1 MAQDED
7 DRKIKADFEDAKQ
20 ARQNWESLWQD
31 ISDLVELRND
41 FTVKREKGQ
50 PRHNRVFD
58 ATAIRSNS
66 QLAAGLESFLVN
78 PRTKWFELR
87 IPGELGE
94 REDVKQWLSEV
105 RDRMLQHFSRPEVN
119 FYPAVHEGL
128 IELGAYGTMVHFI
141 EDQPG
146 SDDSPRFVSRPLPE
160 VYVREADNGRI
171 DTLYRKFTLTA
182 RQAAQMYGE
191 NNLPERIQKKL
202 ANNKQNEPEEFLQ
215 AVVPR
220 KDFNPDKP
228 KTQDNKQWRSV
239 HFAMGKGER
248 VRDSGFDEFPFT
260 VARWTKATGEVYG
273 RSPTMEVM
281 PDIRMLQEM
290 SKTVLRAA
298 QKIVDPPLLV
308 QDDGTMNP
316 VKTMPGGLNY
326 FRASVAGSQQA
337 PVQPLQT
344 GGRVD
349 IGVDLIQQ
357 RQTAVQQAYMIPEII
372 GLVSRGDS
380 SPLKATEVVGR
391 QQQALRQLAPILSRI
406 QNEFLAPAVD
416 RTFAIMLRRELL
428 PTPPEDIQGADFTVE
443 FVSQAALAQ
452 QAAENENILNWLQQ
466 VLPVLQIDPQ
476 AANNI
481 DTDEFVRKTAE
492 TNNVPPELMIDRAV
506 VEEQRAQAAQER
518 GQNRLVET
526 LSEAGPGIQSLSEG
540 AKTLS
545 EVSRGSGQQ

>member
-1 MAQDED
+1 MAEDQDK
-7 DRKIKADFEDAKQ
+7 KIQADFKQ
-20 ARQNWESLWQD
+20 AQSERQNWESLWQD

-41 FTVKREKGQ
+41 FVVNRAKGQ

-58 ATAIRSNS
+58 STAIRSNS

-87 IPGELGE
+87 IPGEVGE
-94 REDVKQWLSEV
+94 RDDVKRWLAEV
-105 RDRMLQHFSRPEVN
+105 RDLMLEHFSKPEVN

-128 IELGAYGTMVHFI
+128 MELGAYGTMVHFL
-141 EDQPG
+141 EDQTDGP
-146 SDDSPRFVSRPLPE
+146 SPRFVSRPLPE
-160 VYVREADNGRI
+160 VFLRESDNGRI
-171 DTLYRKFTLTA
+171 DTLYRKFKLSA
-182 RQAAQMYGE
+182 RQAAQMYGAD
-191 NNLPERIQKKL
+191 NLPERIQKKL
-202 ANNKQNEPEEFLQ
+202 SSGKQNEQEDFLQ

-220 KDFNPDKP
+220 EDFNPNKAQ
-228 KTQDNKQWRSV
+228 TRDNKAWRSV

-248 VRDSGFDEFPFT
+248 VRESGFDEFPFT
-260 VARWTKATGEVYG
+260 VARWSKATGEVYG
-273 RSPTMEVM
+273 RSPTMEVL

-290 SKTVLRAA
+290 SKTVIRAA

-308 QDDGTMNP
+308 QDEGAMNP

-326 FRASVAGSQQA
+326 FRSSVAGSQQA
-337 PVQPLQT
+337 PIQPLQT
-344 GGRVD
+344 GSQVD

-357 RQTAVQQAYMIPEII
+357 RQAAVQQAYMIPEIL
-372 GLVSRGDS
+372 GLISRGDS

-391 QQQALRQLAPILSRI
+391 QQQALRQLAPILARI

-416 RTFAIMLRRELL
+416 RTFAVMLRREML
-428 PTPPEDIQGADFTVE
+428 PEPPEVIRGEDFNVE

-452 QAAENENILNWLQQ
+452 QAAENENVLNWLQQ
-466 VLPVLQIDPQ
+466 VLPVLQIDPN

-481 DTDEFVRKTAE
+481 DTDEFVRTTAE
-492 TNNVPPELMIDRAV
+492 KNNVPPELLMSREAV
-506 VEEQRAQAAQER
+506 ENQRARQAQQAQQ
-518 GQNRLVET
+518 QNLVQT

-545 EVSRGSGQQ
+545 EVSRGEQG